1 MPSVARFGDAVLSPD
16 GARKNCAFPMQTS
29 VVQANI
35 ANVFVNGRLVPVLG
49 NLVGPHPRG
58 GCVPDVSVLTSASAT
73 VFVGGLGVGRIG
85 DRYGNNI
92 IIQGSPNVFVSG

>member
-1 MPSVARFGDAVLSPD
+1 MPSVARLGDTVLSPD
-16 GARKNCAFPMQTS
+16 GAGKNCAFPMQTS
-29 VVQANI
+29 VVQVNSV
-35 ANVFVNGRLVPVLG
+35 NVFVNSRLVPVLG

-58 GCVPDVSVLTSASAT
+58 GCVPDVSVLTTSSST

-92 IIQGSPNVFVSG
+92 ITQGSPNVFVTT